1 MSNKT
6 PSQQR
11 YFDYSY
17 ELYHFNPFHDKM
29 GRFASSSTGARGYV
43 GRNGKLTPK
52 AIRRLNAASD
62 SNNNNNN
69 GNGGNGGGGD
79 NNKNN
84 NNNNGGK
91 IKIDKNGR
99 VAPEDQDRA
108 ISEIE
113 KQISK
118 DWSNKSKMLND
129 SSRLVNDLN
138 RFKESTRNRAA
149 KNKAAR
155 EDISSMSNEELRR
168 YIDERTERMNLERRY
183 RDIKESDYNR
193 GKDSLDDMLET
204 AGKLLALGATAATI
218 AATIHTL
225 KS

>member
-1 MSNKT
+1 MNHKT
-6 PSQQR
+6 PSQQK
-11 YFDYSY
+11 YFDNLY
-17 ELYHFNPFHDKM
+17 ELCHFNPFHDKM

-43 GRNGKLTPK
+43 SRNGKLTDK
-52 AIRRLNAASD
+52 AKRRLNVVDAKTSKVGGDSD
-62 SNNNNNN
+62 D
-69 GNGGNGGGGD
+69 GGGKEDGE
-79 NNKNN
+79 
-84 NNNNGGK
+84 GK
-91 IKIDKNGR
+91 KKDKKAKIRVDSTGR
-99 VAPEDQDRA
+99 VVKEDQDKA

-118 DWSNKSKMLND
+118 DYSDKSKMLND
-129 SSRLVNDLN
+129 SSKLVNDLN
-138 RFKESTRNRAA
+138 KFNESTRNRAA

-183 RDIKESDYNR
+183 RDIKEADYNK
-193 GKDSLDDMLET
+193 GKDSLDDILET